1 MGPGG
6 KHMRRTLSKA
16 PKLNHEWK
24 ETTGPLTIGID
35 LGDRYSQCC
44 VLDSQGEIIAEGRL
58 SSTQDALENHFK
70 GVTRVRIAI
79 EAGAHSRWV
88 SELLSG
94 YGHEVLVAN
103 PRNLQLISNSIRKS
117 DRVDARAL
125 ARLARV
131 DPSLLSPLTHR
142 KSTTYPHMAQLRARH
157 ALVRSRTSIVNAV
170 RGMAKA
176 VGLRLP
182 TCSTETFA
190 SKVSPLLPDD
200 LKASLL
206 PLLETIVT
214 LNLQIQKCDRAIY
227 HLAKYKYPET
237 ERLRQ
242 VSGVGV
248 NTALE
253 FVLTIENPHRFQKSR
268 QVGAYLGIQPKQR
281 DSGERT
287 PQLGITKAGNSSLR
301 SLLIQCAHYLLGPFG
316 KDCDL
321 RRWGVQLAARGGKNA
336 KKRAIVAVARKM
348 AVLLHR
354 LWVTGEEYK
363 PFRQQPQLAQAAA

>member
-1 MGPGG
+1 
-6 KHMRRTLSKA
+6 MRRTLLKA
-16 PKLNHEWK
+16 SGLNHEWK
-24 ETTGPLTIGID
+24 EARGPLTIGID

-44 VLDSQGEIIAEGRL
+44 VLGPHGEIIAEGRL
-58 SSTQDALENHFK
+58 SSTHEALEKYFK
-70 GVTRVRIAI
+70 NVERVRIAI

-88 SELLSG
+88 SELLSS
-94 YGHEVLVAN
+94 YGHEILVAN
-103 PRNLQLISNSIRKS
+103 PRNVQLITESVRKS

-131 DPSLLSPLTHR
+131 DPTLLSPLTHR
-142 KSTTYPHMAQLRARH
+142 KSAAYPDMAQLRARH
-157 ALVRSRTSIVNAV
+157 VLVRSRTAIVNAV

-176 VGLRLP
+176 VGLQLP
-182 TCSTETFA
+182 GCSTETFA

-363 PFRQQPQLAQAAA
+363 PFRQPQLARAAA

>member
-1 MGPGG
+1 
-6 KHMRRTLSKA
+6 MRRSQSKA
-16 PKLNHEWK
+16 SSLTHEWK
-24 ETTGPLTIGID
+24 EAEGTLTVGID
-35 LGDRYSQCC
+35 LGDRYSQSC
-44 VLDSQGEIIAEGRL
+44 VLDSQGDIIAEGRIA
-58 SSTQDALENHFK
+58 STQDALEKYFK
-70 GVTRVRIAI
+70 NVARVRIAI

-88 SELLSG
+88 SELLSS
-94 YGHEVLVAN
+94 YGHEVLIAN
-103 PRNLQLISNSIRKS
+103 PRNVQLITESVRKS

-142 KSTTYPHMAQLRARH
+142 KSATYPHMAQLRSRH
-157 ALVRSRTSIVNAV
+157 VLVRSRTSVVNAV

-176 VGLRLP
+176 AGFRLP
-182 TCSTETFA
+182 ACSTETFA
-190 SKVSPLLPDD
+190 TKVSPLLPDD

-253 FVLTIENPHRFQKSR
+253 FVLTIEDPHRFQKSR
-268 QVGAYLGIQPKQR
+268 QVGAYLGIQPMQR
-281 DSGERT
+281 QSGDSA
-287 PQLGITKAGNSSLR
+287 PQLGITKAGNSRLR
-301 SLLIQCAHYLLGPFG
+301 ALLIQCAHYLLGPFG

-354 LWVTGEEYK
+354 LWITGEKYE
-363 PFRQQPQLAQAAA
+363 PFRRSDVVQMVA

>member
-1 MGPGG
+1 
-6 KHMRRTLSKA
+6 MRGMQSKA
-16 PKLNHEWK
+16 SVLSRQWK
-24 ETTGPLTIGID
+24 EAQGQLTVGID

-44 VLDSQGEIIAEGRL
+44 VLDSQGDIIAEGKF
-58 SSTQDALENHFK
+58 SSNQGAFERYFK
-70 GVTRVRIAI
+70 NVRRVRIAI

-94 YGHEVLVAN
+94 YGHEVLIAN
-103 PRNLQLISNSIRKS
+103 PRNVQLISESIRKS

-142 KSTTYPHMAQLRARH
+142 KTATYPHMAQLRARH
-157 ALVRSRTSIVNAV
+157 VLVRSRTSVVNAI

-176 VGLRLP
+176 VGVRLP
-182 TCSTETFA
+182 ACSTETFA
-190 SKVSPLLPDD
+190 SKISPLLPDA
-200 LKASLL
+200 LKESLL

-253 FVLTIENPHRFQKSR
+253 FVLTIEDPHRFQKSR

-281 DSGERT
+281 DSGDRA
-287 PQLGITKAGNSSLR
+287 PQLGITKAGNCRLR

-354 LWVTGEEYK
+354 LWVTGEKYE
-363 PFRQQPQLAQAAA
+363 PFRRPQSCQLAA

>member
-1 MGPGG
+1 
-6 KHMRRTLSKA
+6 MRRTLSKISG
-16 PKLNHEWK
+16 LSDEWK
-24 ETTGPLTIGID
+24 EAQGLLTIGID

-44 VLDSQGEIIAEGRL
+44 VLDSQGNIIAEGKL
-58 SSTQDALENHFK
+58 SSTQGAFEKHFK
-70 GVTRVRIAI
+70 DVKRIRIAL
-79 EAGAHSRWV
+79 EAGANSRWV
-88 SELLSG
+88 SELLSSF
-94 YGHEVLVAN
+94 GHEVLVAN
-103 PRNLQLISNSIRKS
+103 PRNLHLISESVRKS

-142 KSTTYPHMAQLRARH
+142 KTATYPDMAQIRARH
-157 ALVRSRTSIVNAV
+157 VLVRSRTSVVNAI

-176 VGLRLP
+176 AGLRLP
-182 TCSTETFA
+182 VCSTETFA
-190 SKVSPLLPDD
+190 GKVSTLLPDD

-214 LNLQIQKCDRAIY
+214 LNLQIQRCDRAIY
-227 HLAKYKYPET
+227 HLAKHKYPET
-237 ERLRQ
+237 NQLRQ

-301 SLLIQCAHYLLGPFG
+301 RLLIQCAHYLLGPFG

-321 RRWGVQLAARGGKNA
+321 KRWGIQLAARGGKNA

-354 LWVTGEEYK
+354 LWVTGEKYE
-363 PFRQQPQLAQAAA
+363 PFRQAQLVQVVA

>member
-1 MGPGG
+1 M
-6 KHMRRTLSKA
+6 
-16 PKLNHEWK
+16 
-24 ETTGPLTIGID
+24 
-35 LGDRYSQCC
+35 
-44 VLDSQGEIIAEGRL
+44 
-58 SSTQDALENHFK
+58 
-70 GVTRVRIAI
+70 
-79 EAGAHSRWV
+79 
-88 SELLSG
+88 
-94 YGHEVLVAN
+94 
-103 PRNLQLISNSIRKS
+103 
-117 DRVDARAL
+117 
-125 ARLARV
+125 
-131 DPSLLSPLTHR
+131 
-142 KSTTYPHMAQLRARH
+142 
-157 ALVRSRTSIVNAV
+157 LVRSRTSIVNAV

-182 TCSTETFA
+182 ACSTETFA
-190 SKVSPLLPDD
+190 SKVSVLLPED
-200 LKASLL
+200 LKASLS
-206 PLLETIVT
+206 PLLETIVA

-227 HLAKYKYPET
+227 HLAKYKYLET

-268 QVGAYLGIQPKQR
+268 QVGTYLGIQPKQR

-287 PQLGITKAGNSSLR
+287 PELRITKAGNSSLR

-321 RRWGVQLAARGGKNA
+321 KRWGVQLAAGGGKNA

-354 LWVTGEEYK
+354 LWVTGEKYE
-363 PFRQQPQLAQAAA
+363 PFRRVQCCQAAA

>member
-1 MGPGG
+1 MNDREG
-6 KHMRRTLSKA
+6 KESRNIRQ
-16 PKLNHEWK
+16 
-24 ETTGPLTIGID
+24 GID
-35 LGDRYSQCC
+35 LGAGYCFARNGVAAICRESWLELCC
-44 VLDSQGEIIAEGRL
+44 VPRQGAE
-58 SSTQDALENHFK
+58 
-70 GVTRVRIAI
+70 
-79 EAGAHSRWV
+79 
-88 SELLSG
+88 
-94 YGHEVLVAN
+94 
-103 PRNLQLISNSIRKS
+103 
-117 DRVDARAL
+117 
-125 ARLARV
+125 
-131 DPSLLSPLTHR
+131 
-142 KSTTYPHMAQLRARH
+142 
-157 ALVRSRTSIVNAV
+157 
-170 RGMAKA
+170 
-176 VGLRLP
+176 LRLP
-182 TCSTETFA
+182 ACSTETFA
-190 SKVSPLLPDD
+190 SKVSVLLPDD

-281 DSGERT
+281 DSGDSA

-316 KDCDL
+316 QDCDL
-321 RRWGVQLAARGGKNA
+321 RRWGARLAERGGKNA
-336 KKRAIVAVARKM
+336 KKRAIVAVARKI

-354 LWVTGEEYK
+354 LWVTGEKYE
-363 PFRQQPQLAQAAA
+363 PFRRLPRPQTAA

>member
-1 MGPGG
+1 MERSTGTAN
-6 KHMRRTLSKA
+6 RRYR
-16 PKLNHEWK
+16 
-24 ETTGPLTIGID
+24 
-35 LGDRYSQCC
+35 LGRSHSQCC
-44 VLDSQGEIIAEGRL
+44 VLDSQGDIIAEGQF
-58 SSTQDALENHFK
+58 SSNQGAFERYFK
-70 GVTRVRIAI
+70 DVRRVRIAI

-94 YGHEVLVAN
+94 YGHEVLIAN
-103 PRNLQLISNSIRKS
+103 PRNVQLISESIRKS
-117 DRVDARAL
+117 DRVDARAV

-142 KSTTYPHMAQLRARH
+142 KTATYPHMAQLRARH
-157 ALVRSRTSIVNAV
+157 VLVRSRTSVVNAI

-176 VGLRLP
+176 VGVRLP
-182 TCSTETFA
+182 ACSTETFA
-190 SKVSPLLPDD
+190 SKISPLLPDA
-200 LKASLL
+200 LKESLL

-253 FVLTIENPHRFQKSR
+253 FVLTIEDPHRFQKSR

-281 DSGERT
+281 DSGDRAPNSVSPRPATADCDPCSFNVHITSSGLSVRT
-287 PQLGITKAGNSSLR
+287 VIYDAGAFSWRHEAGKTQRRELLSLSLEKWLCCYIGSGLPGRSTSHSDDPKVVNWLRRMFRNSS
-301 SLLIQCAHYLLGPFG
+301 
-316 KDCDL
+316 
-321 RRWGVQLAARGGKNA
+321 
-336 KKRAIVAVARKM
+336 
-348 AVLLHR
+348 
-354 LWVTGEEYK
+354 TT
-363 PFRQQPQLAQAAA
+363 

>member
-1 MGPGG
+1 
-6 KHMRRTLSKA
+6 MRRTLSKA
-16 PKLNHEWK
+16 SGLNHEWK
-24 ETTGPLTIGID
+24 ETQGSLTIGID

-44 VLDSQGEIIAEGRL
+44 VSGSQGEIIAEGRL
-58 SSTQDALENHFK
+58 SSTQDTFEKYFK
-70 GVTRVRIAI
+70 DGKRVRIAI

-94 YGHEVLVAN
+94 CGHEVLIAN
-103 PRNLQLISNSIRKS
+103 QRNVHLISESIRKS

-131 DPSLLSPLTHR
+131 DPALLSPLTHR
-142 KSTTYPHMAQLRARH
+142 KSASYPDMAQLRARH
-157 ALVRSRTSIVNAV
+157 VLVRSRTAIVNAV

-176 VGLRLP
+176 AGLRLP
-182 TCSTETFA
+182 ACSTETFA
-190 SKVSPLLPDD
+190 SKVSVLLPDEI
-200 LKASLL
+200 KTSLL

-253 FVLTIENPHRFQKSR
+253 FVLTIEDPHRFQKSR

-354 LWVTGEEYK
+354 LWVTGEEYR
-363 PFRQQPQLAQAAA
+363 PFRQHQLVRVAA